1 MKRLEN
7 FLKYKYILLAI
18 MILTIFSIFD
28 IFNIKDGLQTNLYQ
42 GFKLVKVTEEKIKI
56 DEKNLVISARMPEI
70 HYSNEEVERYIN
82 SYIRRNINDSIN
94 HERQESQ
101 LYKNNSKTNV
111 NINYHIV
118 FENKSLLN
126 IVIYKE
132 IRYKDNK
139 FKQEKDSYVFDLNTG
154 QRIFLNNL
162 LKDNEDYED
171 VIYDYIIDYIKDNKL
186 LFIKFMDT
194 TEDLFFILEEELLEV
209 MNEEYELLKIK
220 MEQSKLNIEYNYVF
234 VMPYVDI
241 DDAYKFEDFI
251 ENNLIDQTKLE
262 EILTGEVLIDKYLKG
277 KNNEID
283 LNLFLL
289 KICPEYY
296 VLNDKI
302 HLNNSF
308 KKISFYSDDYKYS
321 ATPLSEEQI
330 KDIISINY
338 GNTLLTGGAGTG
350 KTTLMLSKV
359 MKLARVYPH
368 HRFLI
373 LTHTKQECNELREKL
388 QVLYKE
394 NTNIDIYTLNAFV
407 LKLAKKY
414 NLVVDYNMLKKDYYK
429 TFNNIV
435 KQARNIIKNKNMF
448 KGIFIDEAESFS
460 KDEIEFIREFLY
472 KTKYIFNVFSCNS
485 LNISNNVN
493 IFKDN
498 LKEIKFDEH
507 INLKK
512 NYRQS
517 KELVDFNNNFCENI
531 DRYIKKLRSN
541 VKTTGFYKTEDIKP
555 STKSVDIIKVSDLE
569 EQISSVIWE
578 VEYLINQKGLDYSEI
593 AIIYPYNKKKLKS
606 GKVMYFQYML
616 RKALEKANIPYI
628 YAEENLTNISKKVG
642 ITISNIYTIKN
653 LEYKAC
659 VICQLE
665 MLYNHTINDTT
676 QDYQIN
682 DFIGDLNKVYLAT
695 NRACDYLSIVTAFN
709 EETSDI
715 IKLLIES
722 K

>member
-1 MKRLEN
+1 MNQYTNINSQLEA
-7 FLKYKYILLAI
+7 LKLKDIETYFYQKIGYNASILP
-18 MILTIFSIFD
+18 
-28 IFNIKDGLQTNLYQ
+28 
-42 GFKLVKVTEEKIKI
+42 KVTPVKG
-56 DEKNLVISARMPEI
+56 
-70 HYSNEEVERYIN
+70 IN
-82 SYIRRNINDSIN
+82 TDM
-94 HERQESQ
+94 
-101 LYKNNSKTNV
+101 L
-111 NINYHIV
+111 
-118 FENKSLLN
+118 
-126 IVIYKE
+126 
-132 IRYKDNK
+132 
-139 FKQEKDSYVFDLNTG
+139 
-154 QRIFLNNL
+154 
-162 LKDNEDYED
+162 
-171 VIYDYIIDYIKDNKL
+171 YIKDNKL

-209 MNEEYELLKIK
+209 MNEEYELLKLK
-220 MEQSKLNIEYNYVF
+220 MEQLKLNIEYNYVF
-234 VMPYVDI
+234 VMPYVNI
-241 DDAYKFEDFI
+241 DNSYKFKDFI
-251 ENNLIDQTKLE
+251 EKNLIDKTKVE
-262 EILTGEVLIDKYLKG
+262 AILKNKSLIDEYLKDE
-277 KNNEID
+277 NNEID

-302 HLNNSF
+302 HLNNRF

-330 KDIISINY
+330 KDIVSINY
-338 GNTLLTGGAGTG
+338 GNALFTGGSGTG

-373 LTHTKQECNELREKL
+373 LTHTKQESNELREKL

-394 NTNIDIYTLNAFV
+394 NTNIDVYTLNSFV
-407 LKLAKKY
+407 LKLAKKF

-498 LKEIKFDEH
+498 LEGIEFDEH
-507 INLKK
+507 IDLNK

-517 KELVDFNNNFCENI
+517 KDLVDFNNNFCENI
-531 DRYIKKLRSN
+531 DKYIKKLRSN
-541 VKTTGFYKTEDIKP
+541 VKNTGFYKTENIKP
-555 STKSVDIIKVSDLE
+555 KTKSVDIIKVNDLE

-578 VEYLINQKGLDYSEI
+578 IEYLINQKGLDYSEI
-593 AIIYPYNKKKLKS
+593 AVIYPYNKKKLKS
-606 GKVMYFQYML
+606 GKIMYFQYML

-709 EETSDI
+709 EDSSDI

>member
-1 MKRLEN
+1 MNQYTNINSQLEA
-7 FLKYKYILLAI
+7 LKLKDIERYFYNKIDSD
-18 MILTIFSIFD
+18 TTSI
-28 IFNIKDGLQTNLYQ
+28 IP
-42 GFKLVKVTEEKIKI
+42 KVTPFKG
-56 DEKNLVISARMPEI
+56 
-70 HYSNEEVERYIN
+70 IN
-82 SYIRRNINDSIN
+82 TDM
-94 HERQESQ
+94 
-101 LYKNNSKTNV
+101 L
-111 NINYHIV
+111 
-118 FENKSLLN
+118 
-126 IVIYKE
+126 
-132 IRYKDNK
+132 
-139 FKQEKDSYVFDLNTG
+139 
-154 QRIFLNNL
+154 
-162 LKDNEDYED
+162 
-171 VIYDYIIDYIKDNKL
+171 YIKNNKL
-186 LFIKFMDT
+186 LFIKFMET

-220 MEQSKLNIEYNYVF
+220 MEQLKLNIEYNYVF

-241 DDAYKFEDFI
+241 DDSDKFEDFI
-251 ENNLIDQTKLE
+251 KNNLIDKVKLE
-262 EILTGEVLIDKYLKG
+262 KILNDTSLIDEYFKCE
-277 KNNEID
+277 NNEID

-289 KICPEYY
+289 EICPEYY
-296 VLNDKI
+296 VLSDRI
-302 HLNNSF
+302 HLNNKF
-308 KKISFYSDDYKYS
+308 KKISFYSDEYKYT

-338 GNTLLTGGAGTG
+338 GNTLFTGGSGTA

-373 LTHTKQECNELREKL
+373 LTHTKQESNELREKL
-388 QVLYKE
+388 QILYKE
-394 NTNIDIYTLNAFV
+394 STNIDIYTFNSFV

-435 KQARNIIKNKNMF
+435 KQAKNIIKNKNMF

-460 KDEIEFIREFLY
+460 ENEIEFIREFLY
-472 KTKYIFNVFSCNS
+472 KTKYIFNIFSCDS

-493 IFKDN
+493 IFKDK
-498 LKEIKFDEH
+498 LKEIKFDES
-507 INLKK
+507 IYLNK

-517 KELVDFNNNFCENI
+517 KDLVDFNNKFCENI
-531 DRYIKKLRSN
+531 DKYIKNLRHN
-541 VKTTGFYKTEDIKP
+541 VKDIGFYKTKNINP
-555 STKSVDIIKVSDLE
+555 NTKSVDIIKVSDLE
-569 EQISSVIWE
+569 DQISSVIWE
-578 VEYLINQKGLDYSEI
+578 IKYFINQKGLDYSEI

-606 GKVMYFQYML
+606 GKTMYFQYML
-616 RKALEKANIPYI
+616 RKALENANIPYI

-642 ITISNIYTIKN
+642 ITTSNIYTIKN

-659 VICQLE
+659 IICQLE
-665 MLYNHTINDTT
+665 MLYNHTINDIT

>member
-1 MKRLEN
+1 MNQYTNINSQLEA
-7 FLKYKYILLAI
+7 LKLKDIETYFYQKVGYGASILP
-18 MILTIFSIFD
+18 
-28 IFNIKDGLQTNLYQ
+28 
-42 GFKLVKVTEEKIKI
+42 KVTPFKG
-56 DEKNLVISARMPEI
+56 
-70 HYSNEEVERYIN
+70 IN
-82 SYIRRNINDSIN
+82 TDM
-94 HERQESQ
+94 
-101 LYKNNSKTNV
+101 L
-111 NINYHIV
+111 
-118 FENKSLLN
+118 
-126 IVIYKE
+126 
-132 IRYKDNK
+132 
-139 FKQEKDSYVFDLNTG
+139 
-154 QRIFLNNL
+154 
-162 LKDNEDYED
+162 
-171 VIYDYIIDYIKDNKL
+171 YIKDNKL

-209 MNEEYELLKIK
+209 MNEEHELLKLK
-220 MEQSKLNIEYNYVF
+220 MEQLKLNIEYNYVF
-234 VMPYVDI
+234 VMPYVNI
-241 DDAYKFEDFI
+241 DNSYKFKDFI
-251 ENNLIDQTKLE
+251 EKNLIDKTKVE
-262 EILTGEVLIDKYLKG
+262 AILKNKSLIDEYLKDE
-277 KNNEID
+277 NNEID

-302 HLNNSF
+302 HLNNRF

-338 GNTLLTGGAGTG
+338 GSTLFTGGSGTG

-373 LTHTKQECNELREKL
+373 LTHTKQESNELREKL
-388 QVLYKE
+388 QALYKE
-394 NTNIDIYTLNAFV
+394 NTNIDVYTLNSFV

-498 LKEIKFDEH
+498 LEGIEFDEN
-507 INLKK
+507 IYLNK

-517 KELVDFNNNFCENI
+517 KDLVDFNNNFCENI
-531 DRYIKKLRSN
+531 DKYIKKLRSN
-541 VKTTGFYKTEDIKP
+541 VKNTGFYKTENIKP
-555 STKSVDIIKVSDLE
+555 KTKSVDIIKVNDLE

-578 VEYLINQKGLDYSEI
+578 IEYFINQKGLDYSEI
-593 AIIYPYNKKKLKS
+593 AVIYPYNKKKLKS
-606 GKVMYFQYML
+606 GKIMYFQYML

-709 EETSDI
+709 EDSSDI

>member
-414 NLVVDYNMLKKDYYK
+414 NLVLDYNMLKKDYYK

-507 INLKK
+507 INLNK

-578 VEYLINQKGLDYSEI
+578 VEYLINQKGLDYSDI

>member
-1 MKRLEN
+1 MNQYTNINSQLEA
-7 FLKYKYILLAI
+7 LKLKDIERYFYNKIDSD
-18 MILTIFSIFD
+18 TTSI
-28 IFNIKDGLQTNLYQ
+28 IP
-42 GFKLVKVTEEKIKI
+42 KVTPFKG
-56 DEKNLVISARMPEI
+56 
-70 HYSNEEVERYIN
+70 IN
-82 SYIRRNINDSIN
+82 TDM
-94 HERQESQ
+94 
-101 LYKNNSKTNV
+101 L
-111 NINYHIV
+111 
-118 FENKSLLN
+118 
-126 IVIYKE
+126 
-132 IRYKDNK
+132 
-139 FKQEKDSYVFDLNTG
+139 
-154 QRIFLNNL
+154 
-162 LKDNEDYED
+162 
-171 VIYDYIIDYIKDNKL
+171 YIKNNKL
-186 LFIKFMDT
+186 LFIKFMET

-220 MEQSKLNIEYNYVF
+220 MEQLKLNIEYNYVF

-241 DDAYKFEDFI
+241 DDSDKFEDFI
-251 ENNLIDQTKLE
+251 KNNLIDKVKLE
-262 EILTGEVLIDKYLKG
+262 KILNDTSLIDEYFKCE
-277 KNNEID
+277 NNEID

-289 KICPEYY
+289 EICPEYY
-296 VLNDKI
+296 VLSDRI
-302 HLNNSF
+302 HLNNKF
-308 KKISFYSDDYKYS
+308 KKISFYSDEYKYT

-338 GNTLLTGGAGTG
+338 GNTLFTGGSGTA

-373 LTHTKQECNELREKL
+373 LTHTKQESNELREKL
-388 QVLYKE
+388 QILYKE
-394 NTNIDIYTLNAFV
+394 STNIDIYTFNSFV

-435 KQARNIIKNKNMF
+435 KQAKNIIKNKNMF

-460 KDEIEFIREFLY
+460 ENEIEFIREFLY
-472 KTKYIFNVFSCNS
+472 KTKYIFNIFSCDS

-493 IFKDN
+493 IFKDK
-498 LKEIKFDEH
+498 LKEIKFDES
-507 INLKK
+507 IYLNK

-517 KELVDFNNNFCENI
+517 KDLVDFNNKFCENI
-531 DRYIKKLRSN
+531 DKYIKNLRHN
-541 VKTTGFYKTEDIKP
+541 VKDIGFYKTKNINP
-555 STKSVDIIKVSDLE
+555 NTKSVDIIKVSDLE
-569 EQISSVIWE
+569 DQISSVIWE
-578 VEYLINQKGLDYSEI
+578 IKYFINQKGLDYSEI

-606 GKVMYFQYML
+606 GKIMYFQYML
-616 RKALEKANIPYI
+616 RKALENANIPYI

-659 VICQLE
+659 IICQLE
-665 MLYNHTINDTT
+665 MLYNHTINDIT

>member
-1 MKRLEN
+1 MNQYTNINSQLEA
-7 FLKYKYILLAI
+7 LKLKDIERYFYNKIDSD
-18 MILTIFSIFD
+18 TTSI
-28 IFNIKDGLQTNLYQ
+28 IP
-42 GFKLVKVTEEKIKI
+42 KVTPFKG
-56 DEKNLVISARMPEI
+56 
-70 HYSNEEVERYIN
+70 IN
-82 SYIRRNINDSIN
+82 TDM
-94 HERQESQ
+94 
-101 LYKNNSKTNV
+101 L
-111 NINYHIV
+111 
-118 FENKSLLN
+118 
-126 IVIYKE
+126 
-132 IRYKDNK
+132 
-139 FKQEKDSYVFDLNTG
+139 
-154 QRIFLNNL
+154 
-162 LKDNEDYED
+162 
-171 VIYDYIIDYIKDNKL
+171 YIKNNKL
-186 LFIKFMDT
+186 LFIKFMET

-220 MEQSKLNIEYNYVF
+220 MEQLKLNIEYNYVF

-241 DDAYKFEDFI
+241 DDSDKFEDFI
-251 ENNLIDQTKLE
+251 KNNLIDKVKLE
-262 EILTGEVLIDKYLKG
+262 KILNDTSLIDEYFKCE
-277 KNNEID
+277 NNEID

-289 KICPEYY
+289 EICPEYY
-296 VLNDKI
+296 VLSDRI
-302 HLNNSF
+302 HLNNKF
-308 KKISFYSDDYKYS
+308 KKISFYSDEYKYT

-338 GNTLLTGGAGTG
+338 GNTLFTGGSGTA

-373 LTHTKQECNELREKL
+373 LTHTKQESNELREKL
-388 QVLYKE
+388 QILYKE
-394 NTNIDIYTLNAFV
+394 STNIDIYTFNSFV

-460 KDEIEFIREFLY
+460 ENEIEFIREFLY
-472 KTKYIFNVFSCNS
+472 KTKYIFNIFSCDS

-493 IFKDN
+493 IFKDK
-498 LKEIKFDEH
+498 LKEIKFDEYVYL
-507 INLKK
+507 NK

-517 KELVDFNNNFCENI
+517 KDLVDFNNKFCENI
-531 DRYIKKLRSN
+531 DKYIKNLRHN
-541 VKTTGFYKTEDIKP
+541 VKDIGFYKTKNINP
-555 STKSVDIIKVSDLE
+555 NTKSVDIIKVSDLE
-569 EQISSVIWE
+569 DQISSVIWE
-578 VEYLINQKGLDYSEI
+578 IKYFINQKGLDYSEI

-606 GKVMYFQYML
+606 GKTMYFQYML
-616 RKALEKANIPYI
+616 RKALENANIPYI

-659 VICQLE
+659 IICQLE
-665 MLYNHTINDTT
+665 MLYNHTINDIT

>member
-1 MKRLEN
+1 MNQYTNINSQLEA
-7 FLKYKYILLAI
+7 LKLKDIERYFYNKIDSD
-18 MILTIFSIFD
+18 TTSI
-28 IFNIKDGLQTNLYQ
+28 IP
-42 GFKLVKVTEEKIKI
+42 KVTPFKG
-56 DEKNLVISARMPEI
+56 
-70 HYSNEEVERYIN
+70 IN
-82 SYIRRNINDSIN
+82 TDM
-94 HERQESQ
+94 
-101 LYKNNSKTNV
+101 L
-111 NINYHIV
+111 
-118 FENKSLLN
+118 
-126 IVIYKE
+126 
-132 IRYKDNK
+132 
-139 FKQEKDSYVFDLNTG
+139 
-154 QRIFLNNL
+154 
-162 LKDNEDYED
+162 
-171 VIYDYIIDYIKDNKL
+171 YIKNNKL
-186 LFIKFMDT
+186 LFIKFMET

-220 MEQSKLNIEYNYVF
+220 MEQLKLNIEYNYVF

-241 DDAYKFEDFI
+241 DDSDKFEDFI
-251 ENNLIDQTKLE
+251 KNNLIDKVKLE
-262 EILTGEVLIDKYLKG
+262 KILNDTSLIDEYFKCE
-277 KNNEID
+277 NNEID

-289 KICPEYY
+289 EICPEYY
-296 VLNDKI
+296 VLSDRI
-302 HLNNSF
+302 HLNNKF
-308 KKISFYSDDYKYS
+308 KKISFYSDEYKYT

-338 GNTLLTGGAGTG
+338 GNTLFTGGSGTA

-373 LTHTKQECNELREKL
+373 LTHTKQESNELREKL
-388 QVLYKE
+388 QILYKE
-394 NTNIDIYTLNAFV
+394 STNIDIYTFNSFV

-435 KQARNIIKNKNMF
+435 KQAKNIIKNKNMF

-460 KDEIEFIREFLY
+460 ENEIEFIREFLY
-472 KTKYIFNVFSCNS
+472 KTKYIFNIFSCDS

-493 IFKDN
+493 IFKDK
-498 LKEIKFDEH
+498 LKEIKFDES
-507 INLKK
+507 IYLNK

-517 KELVDFNNNFCENI
+517 KDLVDFNNKFCENI
-531 DRYIKKLRSN
+531 DKYIKNLRHN
-541 VKTTGFYKTEDIKP
+541 VKDIGFYKTKNINP
-555 STKSVDIIKVSDLE
+555 NTKSVDIIKVSDLE
-569 EQISSVIWE
+569 DQISSVIWE
-578 VEYLINQKGLDYSEI
+578 IKYFINQKGLDYSEI

-606 GKVMYFQYML
+606 GKTMYFQYML
-616 RKALEKANIPYI
+616 RKALENANIPYI

-659 VICQLE
+659 IVCQLE
-665 MLYNHTINDTT
+665 MLYNHTINDIT

-695 NRACDYLSIVTAFN
+695 NRACNYLSIITAFN
-709 EETSDI
+709 EESSDI

>member
-1 MKRLEN
+1 MNQYTNINSQLEA
-7 FLKYKYILLAI
+7 LKLKDIETYFYEKTGNNA
-18 MILTIFSIFD
+18 SI
-28 IFNIKDGLQTNLYQ
+28 IP
-42 GFKLVKVTEEKIKI
+42 KVTPFKG
-56 DEKNLVISARMPEI
+56 
-70 HYSNEEVERYIN
+70 IN
-82 SYIRRNINDSIN
+82 TDM
-94 HERQESQ
+94 
-101 LYKNNSKTNV
+101 L
-111 NINYHIV
+111 
-118 FENKSLLN
+118 
-126 IVIYKE
+126 
-132 IRYKDNK
+132 
-139 FKQEKDSYVFDLNTG
+139 
-154 QRIFLNNL
+154 
-162 LKDNEDYED
+162 
-171 VIYDYIIDYIKDNKL
+171 YIKDNKL

-338 GNTLLTGGAGTG
+338 GNTLFTGGAGTG

-541 VKTTGFYKTEDIKP
+541 VKTTGFYKTEVIKP

-578 VEYLINQKGLDYSEI
+578 VEYLINQKGLDYSDI

>member
-1 MKRLEN
+1 MNQYTNINSQLEA
-7 FLKYKYILLAI
+7 LKHKDIERYFYNKIDSD
-18 MILTIFSIFD
+18 TTSI
-28 IFNIKDGLQTNLYQ
+28 IP
-42 GFKLVKVTEEKIKI
+42 KVTPFKG
-56 DEKNLVISARMPEI
+56 
-70 HYSNEEVERYIN
+70 IN
-82 SYIRRNINDSIN
+82 TDM
-94 HERQESQ
+94 
-101 LYKNNSKTNV
+101 L
-111 NINYHIV
+111 
-118 FENKSLLN
+118 
-126 IVIYKE
+126 
-132 IRYKDNK
+132 
-139 FKQEKDSYVFDLNTG
+139 
-154 QRIFLNNL
+154 
-162 LKDNEDYED
+162 
-171 VIYDYIIDYIKDNKL
+171 YIKNNKL
-186 LFIKFMDT
+186 LFIKFMET

-220 MEQSKLNIEYNYVF
+220 MEQLKLNIEYNYVF

-241 DDAYKFEDFI
+241 DDSDKFEDFI
-251 ENNLIDQTKLE
+251 KNNLIDKVKLE
-262 EILTGEVLIDKYLKG
+262 KILNDTSLIDEYFKCE
-277 KNNEID
+277 NNEID

-289 KICPEYY
+289 EICPEYY
-296 VLNDKI
+296 VLSDRI
-302 HLNNSF
+302 HLNNKF
-308 KKISFYSDDYKYS
+308 KKISFYSDEYKYT

-338 GNTLLTGGAGTG
+338 GNTLFTGGSGTA

-373 LTHTKQECNELREKL
+373 LTHTKQESNELREKL
-388 QVLYKE
+388 QILYKE
-394 NTNIDIYTLNAFV
+394 STNIDIYTFNSFV

-435 KQARNIIKNKNMF
+435 KQAKNIIKNKNMF

-460 KDEIEFIREFLY
+460 ENEIEFIREFLY
-472 KTKYIFNVFSCNS
+472 KTKYIFNIFSCDS

-493 IFKDN
+493 IFKDK
-498 LKEIKFDEH
+498 LKEIKFDES
-507 INLKK
+507 IYLNK

-517 KELVDFNNNFCENI
+517 KDLVDFNNKFCENI
-531 DRYIKKLRSN
+531 DKYIKNLRHN
-541 VKTTGFYKTEDIKP
+541 VKDIGFYKTKNINP
-555 STKSVDIIKVSDLE
+555 NTKSVDIIKVSDLE
-569 EQISSVIWE
+569 DQISSVIWE
-578 VEYLINQKGLDYSEI
+578 IKYFINQKGLDYSEI

-606 GKVMYFQYML
+606 GKTMYFQYML
-616 RKALEKANIPYI
+616 RKALENANIPYI

-659 VICQLE
+659 IICQLE
-665 MLYNHTINDTT
+665 MLYNHTINDIT

>member
-1 MKRLEN
+1 MNQYTNINSQLEA
-7 FLKYKYILLAI
+7 LKLKDIETYFYKKIGNYA
-18 MILTIFSIFD
+18 SI
-28 IFNIKDGLQTNLYQ
+28 IP
-42 GFKLVKVTEEKIKI
+42 KVTPFKG
-56 DEKNLVISARMPEI
+56 
-70 HYSNEEVERYIN
+70 IN
-82 SYIRRNINDSIN
+82 TDM
-94 HERQESQ
+94 
-101 LYKNNSKTNV
+101 L
-111 NINYHIV
+111 
-118 FENKSLLN
+118 
-126 IVIYKE
+126 
-132 IRYKDNK
+132 
-139 FKQEKDSYVFDLNTG
+139 
-154 QRIFLNNL
+154 
-162 LKDNEDYED
+162 
-171 VIYDYIIDYIKDNKL
+171 YIKDNKL

-251 ENNLIDQTKLE
+251 ENNLIDKTKLN
-262 EILTGEVLIDKYLKG
+262 EILMGKALIDEYLKDE
-277 KNNEID
+277 NNEID

-302 HLNNSF
+302 HLNNRF

-338 GNTLLTGGAGTG
+338 GNTLFTGGSGTG

-373 LTHTKQECNELREKL
+373 LTNTKQESNELREKL

-394 NTNIDIYTLNAFV
+394 NTNIDIYTLSAFV

-460 KDEIEFIREFLY
+460 KDEIEFIGEFLY

-507 INLKK
+507 INLNK

-531 DRYIKKLRSN
+531 DKYIKNLRSN
-541 VKTTGFYKTEDIKP
+541 VKNTGFYKTEDIK
-555 STKSVDIIKVSDLE
+555 SNTKSVDIIKVSDLE

-578 VEYLINQKGLDYSEI
+578 VEYFINQKGLDYSEI

-659 VICQLE
+659 VVCQLE

-682 DFIGDLNKVYLAT
+682 DFIGDLNKVYLAI

>member
-1 MKRLEN
+1 ML
-7 FLKYKYILLAI
+7 
-18 MILTIFSIFD
+18 
-28 IFNIKDGLQTNLYQ
+28 
-42 GFKLVKVTEEKIKI
+42 
-56 DEKNLVISARMPEI
+56 
-70 HYSNEEVERYIN
+70 
-82 SYIRRNINDSIN
+82 
-94 HERQESQ
+94 
-101 LYKNNSKTNV
+101 
-111 NINYHIV
+111 
-118 FENKSLLN
+118 
-126 IVIYKE
+126 
-132 IRYKDNK
+132 
-139 FKQEKDSYVFDLNTG
+139 
-154 QRIFLNNL
+154 
-162 LKDNEDYED
+162 
-171 VIYDYIIDYIKDNKL
+171 YIKDNKL

-507 INLKK
+507 INLNK

-578 VEYLINQKGLDYSEI
+578 VEYLINQKGLDYSDI

-628 YAEENLTNISKKVG
+628 YAEENLTNISKKIG

>member
-1 MKRLEN
+1 MNQYTNINSQLEA
-7 FLKYKYILLAI
+7 LKLKDIETYFYEKIGNNA
-18 MILTIFSIFD
+18 SI
-28 IFNIKDGLQTNLYQ
+28 IP
-42 GFKLVKVTEEKIKI
+42 KVTPFKG
-56 DEKNLVISARMPEI
+56 
-70 HYSNEEVERYIN
+70 IN
-82 SYIRRNINDSIN
+82 TDM
-94 HERQESQ
+94 
-101 LYKNNSKTNV
+101 L
-111 NINYHIV
+111 
-118 FENKSLLN
+118 
-126 IVIYKE
+126 
-132 IRYKDNK
+132 
-139 FKQEKDSYVFDLNTG
+139 
-154 QRIFLNNL
+154 
-162 LKDNEDYED
+162 
-171 VIYDYIIDYIKDNKL
+171 YIKDNKL

-262 EILTGEVLIDKYLKG
+262 DILTGEVLIDKYLKG

-338 GNTLLTGGAGTG
+338 GNTLFTGGAGTG

-507 INLKK
+507 INLNK

-578 VEYLINQKGLDYSEI
+578 VEYLINQKGLDYSDI

>member
-1 MKRLEN
+1 MNQYTDIKSQLEALRLKDIEKSFYN
-7 FLKYKYILLAI
+7 KVGN
-18 MILTIFSIFD
+18 TVSI
-28 IFNIKDGLQTNLYQ
+28 IP
-42 GFKLVKVTEEKIKI
+42 KVTPFKG
-56 DEKNLVISARMPEI
+56 
-70 HYSNEEVERYIN
+70 IN
-82 SYIRRNINDSIN
+82 TDM
-94 HERQESQ
+94 
-101 LYKNNSKTNV
+101 L
-111 NINYHIV
+111 
-118 FENKSLLN
+118 
-126 IVIYKE
+126 
-132 IRYKDNK
+132 
-139 FKQEKDSYVFDLNTG
+139 
-154 QRIFLNNL
+154 
-162 LKDNEDYED
+162 
-171 VIYDYIIDYIKDNKL
+171 YIKDNKL

-194 TEDLFFILEEELLEV
+194 TEELFFILEEELLEV
-209 MNEEYELLKIK
+209 MNEEYDLLKIK
-220 MEQSKLNIEYNYVF
+220 MDQLKSNIEYNYVF

-241 DDAYKFEDFI
+241 EDTYGFENFV
-251 ENNLIDQTKLE
+251 ENNLIDRRKLKA
-262 EILTGEVLIDKYLKG
+262 ILNDSSLIDNYLKD

-289 KICPEYY
+289 DICPEYY

-302 HLNNSF
+302 HLNNEL
-308 KKISFYSDDYKYS
+308 KKISFYSDDYEYS

-330 KDIISINY
+330 REIISINY
-338 GNTLLTGGAGTG
+338 GSTLFRGGSGTG
-350 KTTLMLSKV
+350 KSTLMLSKV

-373 LTHTKQECNELREKL
+373 LTNTKQECNELREKL

-394 NTNIDIYTLNAFV
+394 SNNIDIYTLNGFV
-407 LKLAKKY
+407 LKLAKRY
-414 NLVVDYNMLKKDYYK
+414 NLVVDYNMLKKDYHK

-448 KGIFIDEAESFS
+448 KGIFIDEAEGFS
-460 KDEIEFIREFLY
+460 ENEINFVREFLY
-472 KTKYIFNVFSCNS
+472 KTKYIFNVFSCDS

-493 IFKDN
+493 IFKDRV
-498 LKEIKFDEH
+498 EDIGFDN
-507 INLKK
+507 IVILNK

-517 KELVDFNNNFCENI
+517 KELIDFNNNFCENI
-531 DRYIKKLRSN
+531 NKYIESIRDN
-541 VKTTGFYKTEDIKP
+541 IKTTGFYKTQPIRDT
-555 STKSVDIIKVSDLE
+555 TKSVDIIKVSDLE

-578 VEYLINQKGLDYSEI
+578 LDYLINKKGLAYSDI

-606 GKVMYFQYML
+606 GKIMYFQYML
-616 RKALEKANIPYI
+616 RKALENADIPYI

-642 ITISNIYTIKN
+642 VTISNIYTIKN

-659 VICQLE
+659 IVCQLE

-695 NRACDYLSIVTAFN
+695 NRACDYLSIITAFN